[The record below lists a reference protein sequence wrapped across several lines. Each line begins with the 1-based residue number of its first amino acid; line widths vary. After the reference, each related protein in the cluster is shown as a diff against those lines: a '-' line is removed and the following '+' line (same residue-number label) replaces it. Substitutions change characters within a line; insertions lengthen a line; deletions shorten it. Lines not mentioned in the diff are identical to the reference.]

1 MSGHYSDMRLD
12 VCGRRGMISG
22 SSVLATRRASSVVYS
37 VLGFDPQPVE
47 LVYKRHRGSN
57 QLKSAHLNHKT
68 TDQKVLSSNLGGR
81 KSSPRGKRLAILTSK
96 TGKNSRDTAGI
107 LPLKF

>member
-1 MSGHYSDMRLD
+1 

-22 SSVLATRRASSVVYS
+22 SSVLATRRASSGVYS
-37 VLGFDPQPVE
+37 VLGLDPQPVE

-68 TDQKVLSSNLGGR
+68 TDQKVVCSNHAGCMAQQ
-81 KSSPRGKRLAILTSK
+81 RGLMRAI
-96 TGKNSRDTAGI
+96 RYE
-107 LPLKF
+107 

>member
-1 MSGHYSDMRLD
+1 
-12 VCGRRGMISG
+12 VGRQK
-22 SSVLATRRASSVVYS
+22 APASSPHLSEKRDLGLIVDDQTEIPEPLTEFCQLGAKSTLLGVVNLEKPDY
-37 VLGFDPQPVE
+37 
-47 LVYKRHRGSN
+47 
-57 QLKSAHLNHKT
+57 
-68 TDQKVLSSNLGGR
+68 DQKVLSSNLGGR